1 MPQNFIRGDVDQG
14 FLLPPDVREWLP
26 EGELAWTVKDVV
38 ESMDLSAFRRAY
50 RANGQ
55 GAAAFDPA
63 LMVAVLMY
71 AHAVGVR
78 SSRSIERRCAHD
90 VAFRVLAGNQLPD
103 HATIARFFTRHR
115 QALEGLF
122 AQVLRLCA
130 EAGMVRLG
138 VIAVD
143 GTKIAANASWSANR
157 TAAAMAHQITEE
169 QARFDRLAAELLDEQ
184 AATDAA
190 EDAEHGPD
198 RGDELPPGLRGRAE
212 RLARLREAK
221 ARLDAE
227 QEAAVA
233 DQEAKKAEWARRKE
247 AGTRRGAQPGE
258 HPPGRN
264 PDKDKPPRAN
274 TTDPDS
280 RAMRG
285 GRGLVQGYNAQAAVT
300 ADQVIV
306 GGLLTQQA
314 VDAGLMFDVVEGVL
328 EQLTEA
334 GIDNTAGVSSAAW
347 VADAG
352 YANEAA
358 FTEAENRNVHLL
370 APMISD
376 ERRAAGEDP
385 AGNEPLTHRPATARA
400 QAKLR
405 TRQGRDE
412 YTLRG
417 RTVEPVFGQI
427 KDRQGLRQFLRR
439 GLDNV
444 KTEWSL
450 ACTVHNLR
458 KIHAHRPATA

>member
-1 MPQNFIRGDVDQG
+1 MPQNFIRADVDQG
-14 FLLPPDVREWLP
+14 FLLPPDVRDWLP
-26 EGELAWTVKDVV
+26 DGELAWTVKDAV
-38 ESMDLSAFRRAY
+38 ESFDLSGFRSSY
-50 RANGQ
+50 RVNGQ
-55 GAAAFDPA
+55 GGAAFDPA
-63 LMVAVLMY
+63 LMIAVLMY

-78 SSRSIERRCAHD
+78 SSRQIEKRCIHD

-115 QALEGLF
+115 DALEGLF
-122 AQVLRLCA
+122 AQVLRLCHQ
-130 EAGMVRLG
+130 AGMVRLG

-143 GTKIAANASWSANR
+143 GTKIAANASWSRNQ
-157 TAAAMAHQITEE
+157 TAASLGHQVAEE
-169 QARFDRLAAELLDEQ
+169 QARYDALAAQLLDEQ

-198 RGDELPPGLRGRAE
+198 RGDELPPGLRRPAE
-212 RLARLREAK
+212 RLARFKEAK

-227 QEAAVA
+227 QAAAVA
-233 DQEAKKAEWARRKE
+233 EQEAKKAEWQRRKA

-280 RAMRG
+280 RTMRG
-285 GRGLVQGYNAQAAVT
+285 GRGLVLGYNAQAAVT
-300 ADQVIV
+300 EDQVIV
-306 GGLLTQQA
+306 GQSLTQEA
-314 VDAGLMFDVVEGVL
+314 TDAHQLFPVL
-328 EQLTEA
+328 DDAAEQLAQA
-334 GIDNTAGVSSAAW
+334 GVDTAGDTAA
-347 VADAG
+347 ADAG
-352 YANEAA
+352 YANEEN
-358 FTEAENRNVHLL
+358 FTEAENRDLHLL
-370 APMISD
+370 APMVSD

-385 AGNEPLTHRPATARA
+385 AGDKPLTHRPATARA

-412 YTLRG
+412 YAFRG

-439 GLDNV
+439 GLENAT
-444 KTEWSL
+444 TEWSL

-458 KIHAHRPATA
+458 KIHVHRLATT

>member
-1 MPQNFIRGDVDQG
+1 MPQNFIRGVVDQG

-26 EGELAWTVKDVV
+26 EDELAWTVKDVV
-38 ESMDLSAFRRAY
+38 ESVDLSAFYRSY

-63 LMVAVLMY
+63 LMVAVLVY

-78 SSRSIERRCAHD
+78 SSRAIERACVRD
-90 VAFRVLAGNQLPD
+90 VAFRVLAGNRAPD

-115 QALEGLF
+115 AALTGLF
-122 AQVLRLCA
+122 ARVLRICH

-143 GTKIAANASWSANR
+143 GTKIAANASWSANH
-157 TAAAMAHQITEE
+157 TAKALAHQGAEE
-169 QARFDRLAAELLDEQ
+169 QACFAALAAELLDEH

-190 EDAEHGPD
+190 EDAEHGED
-198 RGDELPPGLRGRAE
+198 RGDELPAGLRRRAE
-212 RLARLREAK
+212 RLARLREARQ
-221 ARLDAE
+221 RLDDEHA
-227 QEAAVA
+227 AAVA
-233 DQEAKKAEWARRKE
+233 DQAAKKAEWARRQA
-247 AGTRRGAQPGE
+247 AGTRRGAQPGD
-258 HPPGRN
+258 HPPRRN

-280 RAMRG
+280 RTMRG

-300 ADQVIV
+300 AGQVIV
-306 GGLLTQQA
+306 GTSLTQEATDAHQLFPVLDDAAEQLNQA
-314 VDAGLMFDVVEGVL
+314 GVDA
-328 EQLTEA
+328 A
-334 GIDNTAGVSSAAW
+334 GNTA

-352 YANEAA
+352 YANEETFA
-358 FTEAENRNVHLL
+358 EAEARGLHLL

-385 AGNEPLTHRPATARA
+385 AGDKPLRNRPATARA

-405 TRQGRDE
+405 TRQGKAE
-412 YTLRG
+412 YALRG

-439 GLDNV
+439 GIDNV
-444 KTEWSL
+444 RAEWSL
-450 ACTVHNLR
+450 ACTVHNIR
-458 KIHAHRPATA
+458 KIHTHRMATA

>member
-1 MPQNFIRGDVDQG
+1 MPQNFIGGNVDQV
-14 FLLPPDVREWLP
+14 FLLPPDVRDWLA
-26 EGELAWTVKDVV
+26 EDELAWTVKDIVDAL
-38 ESMDLSAFRRAY
+38 DLSVFYGSY

-63 LMVAVLMY
+63 LMVAVLVY

-78 SSRSIERRCAHD
+78 SSRSIERHCTRD
-90 VAFRVLAGNQLPD
+90 VAFRVLAGNQVPD

-115 QALEGLF
+115 AALTGLF
-122 AQVLRLCA
+122 AQALRLCH

-138 VIAVD
+138 VVSVD
-143 GTKIAANASWSANR
+143 GTKIAANASWSANS
-157 TAAAMAHQITEE
+157 TAAALAHRVAEE
-169 QARFDRLAAELLDEQ
+169 EARFQQLAADLLDEH

-198 RGDELPPGLRGRAE
+198 RGDELPVPLRRRAE
-212 RLARLREAK
+212 RLARLKEAK
-221 ARLDAE
+221 QRLDDEHA
-227 QEAAVA
+227 AAVA
-233 DQEAKKAEWARRKE
+233 EQEAKKAEWARRKQ
-247 AGTRRGAQPGE
+247 AGSRRGAQPGE

-280 RAMRG
+280 RTMRG

-300 ADQVIV
+300 ADQIIV
-306 GGLLTQQA
+306 GEMLTQQP
-314 VDAGLMFDVVEGVL
+314 VDQGLVFDVADEVG
-328 EQLTEA
+328 EQLHQAE
-334 GIDNTAGVSSAAW
+334 IDDTADTWA
-347 VADAG
+347 ADAG
-352 YANEAA
+352 YANEEDFA
-358 FTEAENRNVHLL
+358 EAENRGVHLL
-370 APMISD
+370 APTISD

-385 AGNEPLTHRPATARA
+385 AGDKPMTNRPATARA

-412 YTLRG
+412 YALRG

-427 KDRQGLRQFLRR
+427 KDRQGVRQFLRR

-444 KTEWSL
+444 RTEWSL
-450 ACTVHNLR
+450 ACTVHNIR
-458 KIHAHRPATA
+458 KIHTHRLATA

>member
-1 MPQNFIRGDVDQG
+1 MPQNFIRADVDQG
-14 FLLPPDVREWLP
+14 FLLPPDVRDWLA
-26 EGELAWTVKDVV
+26 EDELAWTVKDVV
-38 ESMDLSAFRRAY
+38 ESLDLSAFYRGY

-78 SSRSIERRCAHD
+78 SSRAIERSCARD
-90 VAFRVLAGNQLPD
+90 VAFRVLAGNQVPD
-103 HATIARFFTRHR
+103 HATIARFVTRHR
-115 QALEGLF
+115 KPLKGLF
-122 AQVLRLCA
+122 AQVLRLCH

-143 GTKIAANASWSANR
+143 GTKIAANASWSRNQ
-157 TAAAMAHQITEE
+157 TARSLAHQVAEE
-169 QARFDRLAAELLDEQ
+169 QARYDKLAAQLLDEH

-198 RGDELPPGLRGRAE
+198 RGDELPPGLRRRAE
-212 RLARLREAK
+212 RLARLQEAK

-227 QEAAVA
+227 QAAAVA
-233 DQEAKKAEWARRKE
+233 EQERRKAEWARRKE

-280 RAMRG
+280 RTMRG

-300 ADQVIV
+300 ADQLIV
-306 GGLLTQQA
+306 GALLTQEATDVHQLFP
-314 VDAGLMFDVVEGVL
+314 VLDDAA
-328 EQLTEA
+328 EQLNQA
-334 GIDNTAGVSSAAW
+334 GIDAAADTAA
-347 VADAG
+347 ADAG
-352 YANEAA
+352 YANEETFA
-358 FTEAENRNVHLL
+358 EAESRGLHLL
-370 APMISD
+370 APIISD

-385 AGNEPLTHRPATARA
+385 AGDKPMTSRPATARA
-400 QAKLR
+400 QANLR

-412 YTLRG
+412 YALRG

-439 GLDNV
+439 GLENA

-458 KIHAHRPATA
+458 KIHTHRLATS

>member
-14 FLLPPDVREWLP
+14 FLLPPDVRDWLP
-26 EGELAWTVKDVV
+26 DEHLAWTVRDVV
-38 ESMDLSAFRRAY
+38 ESLDLAVFYRAY

-63 LMVAVLMY
+63 LMIAVLVY

-78 SSRSIERRCAHD
+78 SSRAIERHCAHD

-103 HATIARFFTRHR
+103 HATIARFFRRHR
-115 QALEGLF
+115 KPLTGLF
-122 AQVLRLCA
+122 AQVLRLCH

-143 GTKIAANASWSANR
+143 GSKIAANASWSANS
-157 TAAAMAHQITEE
+157 TSAALAHQVREE
-169 QARFDRLAAELLDEQ
+169 RARFRRLAAELLDEQ
-184 AATDAA
+184 AAIDAA

-198 RGDELPPGLRGRAE
+198 RGDELPPGLRRRGE
-212 RLARLREAK
+212 RLARLAEAK
-221 ARLDAE
+221 KRLEDEDAAR
-227 QEAAVA
+227 VA
-233 DQEAKKAEWARRKE
+233 DQEAKKAEWQRRKA

-258 HPPGRN
+258 KPPPTKSG
-264 PDKDKPPRAN
+264 KPPRAN

-300 ADQVIV
+300 ADQIIV
-306 GGLLTQQA
+306 GELLTQQP
-314 VDAGLMFDVVEGVL
+314 VDAGLVFDVVDVVV
-328 EQLTEA
+328 EQLTAA
-334 GIDNTAGVSSAAW
+334 GIGQAGDTV

-352 YANEAA
+352 YANETA
-358 FTEAENRNVHLL
+358 FAEAEARDMHLL
-370 APMISD
+370 APLISD
-376 ERRAAGEDP
+376 ERRAAGDDP
-385 AGNEPLTHRPATARA
+385 AGPKPKIRRPATLRA

-405 TRQGRDE
+405 TDQGKAE
-412 YTLRG
+412 YALRG

-444 KTEWSL
+444 TTEWSL
-450 ACTVHNLR
+450 ACTVHNIR
-458 KIHAHRPATA
+458 KLHAHRIATA

>member
-1 MPQNFIRGDVDQG
+1 MPQNFIRADVDQG
-14 FLLPPDVREWLP
+14 FLLPPDVRDWLP
-26 EGELAWTVKDVV
+26 EGELAWTVKDAV
-38 ESMDLSAFRRAY
+38 ESFDLSAFRGSY

-63 LMVAVLMY
+63 LMVAVLFY

-78 SSRSIERRCAHD
+78 SSRAIERRCAHD
-90 VAFRVLAGNQLPD
+90 VAFRVLSGNHLPD
-103 HATIARFFTRHR
+103 HATIARFFRRHR
-115 QALEGLF
+115 EALEGLF
-122 AQVLRLCA
+122 AQVLRLCH
-130 EAGMVRLG
+130 EAGMARLG
-138 VIAVD
+138 VISVD
-143 GTKIAANASWSANR
+143 GTKIAANASWSKNQ
-157 TAAAMAHQITEE
+157 TSAALAHQVAEE
-169 QARFDRLAAELLDEQ
+169 QARYDKLAGQLLDEH

-198 RGDELPPGLRGRAE
+198 RGDELPVPLRRRAE
-212 RLARLREAK
+212 RLARLKAAK
-221 ARLDAE
+221 QRLDEE
-227 QEAAVA
+227 QAAAVA
-233 DQEAKKAEWARRKE
+233 EQEAKKAEWARRKA

-274 TTDPDS
+274 TTDPDC
-280 RAMRG
+280 RMMRG

-306 GGLLTQQA
+306 GELLTQEA
-314 VDAGLMFDVVEGVL
+314 VDAGLMFDVADDAV

-334 GIDNTAGVSSAAW
+334 GIAEQPDTWA
-347 VADAG
+347 ADAG
-352 YANEAA
+352 YANEEA
-358 FTEAENRNVHLL
+358 FAEAEARDVHLL

-385 AGNEPLTHRPATARA
+385 AGDKPMTRRPATARA

-405 TRQGRDE
+405 TRQGKDE
-412 YTLRG
+412 YALRG

-427 KDRQGLRQFLRR
+427 KDRQGLRQFLHR

-450 ACTVHNLR
+450 ACTVHNIR
-458 KIHAHRPATA
+458 KIHAHRLATA

>member
-1 MPQNFIRGDVDQG
+1 MPQNFIRADVDQV
-14 FLLPPDVREWLP
+14 FLLPPDVRDWLA
-26 EGELAWTVKDVV
+26 EDELAWTVRDAVG
-38 ESMDLSAFRRAY
+38 SFDLTAFYGSY
-50 RANGQ
+50 RSNGQ

-63 LMVAVLMY
+63 LMVAVLLY

-78 SSRSIERRCAHD
+78 SSRAIERHCVRD
-90 VAFRVLAGNQLPD
+90 VAFRVLAGNKVPD

-122 AQVLRLCA
+122 AQVLRLCH

-143 GTKIAANASWSANR
+143 GTKIAANASWSKNQ
-157 TAAAMAHQITEE
+157 TAASLAHQVAEE
-169 QARFDRLAAELLDEQ
+169 QARYAKLAAELLDEH
-184 AATDAA
+184 AATDEAQ
-190 EDAEHGPD
+190 DAEYGTD
-198 RGDELPPGLRGRAE
+198 RGDELPPGLRRRAE

-221 ARLDAE
+221 QRLDDEHA
-227 QEAAVA
+227 AAVA
-233 DQEAKKAEWARRKE
+233 DQETKKAEWARRKA

-264 PDKDKPPRAN
+264 PDKDKAPRAN

-280 RAMRG
+280 RTMRG

-300 ADQVIV
+300 ADQIIV
-306 GGLLTQQA
+306 GELLTQGA
-314 VDAGLMFDVVEGVL
+314 VDAGLIFNVVDTAA
-328 EQLTEA
+328 EQLSDA
-334 GIDNTAGVSSAAW
+334 GIDDSGDTV

-352 YANEAA
+352 YANEKA
-358 FTEAENRNVHLL
+358 FTEAETREVHLL
-370 APMISD
+370 APLTSD

-385 AGNEPLTHRPATARA
+385 AGDKPIIGRPATVRA

-412 YTLRG
+412 YALRG

-444 KTEWSL
+444 KIEWTL
-450 ACTVHNLR
+450 ACTVHNIR
-458 KIHAHRPATA
+458 KIHTHQLATA

>member
-38 ESMDLSAFRRAY
+38 ESMDLSAFHRSY

-78 SSRSIERRCAHD
+78 SSRAIERSCVRD
-90 VAFRVLAGNQLPD
+90 VAFRVLAGNQVPD

-115 QALEGLF
+115 EALEGLF
-122 AQVLRLCA
+122 AQVLRLCH

-143 GTKIAANASWSANR
+143 GTKIAANASWSANH
-157 TAAAMAHQITEE
+157 TAAAMAHQVTEE
-169 QARFDRLAAELLDEQ
+169 QARFDALAAELLDEQ

-198 RGDELPPGLRGRAE
+198 RGDELPPGLRRRAE

-221 ARLDAE
+221 ARLDGE
-227 QEAAVA
+227 QQAAVA
-233 DQEAKKAEWARRKE
+233 DQEARKAEWQRRKT

-258 HPPGRN
+258 HPPGRD

-306 GGLLTQQA
+306 GGLLTQEA
-314 VDAGLMFDVVEGVL
+314 VDAGLVFQVIDDVVE
-328 EQLTEA
+328 QLTDA
-334 GIDNTAGVSSAAW
+334 GIDEAGDTV

-352 YANEAA
+352 YANEEA
-358 FTEAENRNVHLL
+358 FTQAETRGVHLL
-370 APMISD
+370 APVISD

-385 AGNEPLTHRPATARA
+385 AGNKPMTRRPATAGA

-412 YTLRG
+412 YALRG

-439 GLDNV
+439 GLNNV
-444 KTEWSL
+444 TTEWSL

>member
-14 FLLPPDVREWLP
+14 FLLPPDVREWLA
-26 EGELAWTVKDVV
+26 EDELAWTVKDVV
-38 ESMDLSAFRRAY
+38 ESLDLSAFYRAY
-50 RANGQ
+50 RASGQ

-78 SSRSIERRCAHD
+78 SSRAIERHCARD
-90 VAFRVLAGNQLPD
+90 VAFRVLAGNQVPD
-103 HATIARFFTRHR
+103 HATIARFLTRHR
-115 QALEGLF
+115 KPLKGLF
-122 AQVLRLCA
+122 SQVLRLCHQ
-130 EAGMVRLG
+130 AGMVRLG

-143 GTKIAANASWSANR
+143 GTKVAANASWSRNQ
-157 TAAAMAHQITEE
+157 TAKSLAHQVAEE
-169 QARFDRLAAELLDEQ
+169 QARFDALAADLLDEH

-198 RGDELPPGLRGRAE
+198 RGDELPPGLRRRAE
-212 RLARLREAK
+212 RLARLKEAK

-227 QEAAVA
+227 QAAAVA
-233 DQEAKKAEWARRKE
+233 EQERRKAEWQRRKE

-280 RAMRG
+280 RTMRG

-300 ADQVIV
+300 AEQIIV
-306 GGLLTQQA
+306 GELLTQEA
-314 VDAGLMFDVVEGVL
+314 VDAGLMFDVADAVT
-328 EQLTEA
+328 EQLDEA
-334 GIDNTAGVSSAAW
+334 GIAEQPDTWA
-347 VADAG
+347 ADAG
-352 YANEAA
+352 YANEEA
-358 FTEAENRNVHLL
+358 FTEAETRGLHLL

-385 AGNEPLTHRPATARA
+385 AGDRPMTYRPATARA

-405 TRQGRDE
+405 TRQGRDD
-412 YTLRG
+412 YALRG

-444 KTEWSL
+444 KTEWTL
-450 ACTVHNLR
+450 ACTVHNIR
-458 KIHAHRPATA
+458 KIHAHRLATA

>member
-14 FLLPPDVREWLP
+14 FLLPPDVRDWLP
-26 EGELAWTVKDVV
+26 EDELAWTVKDVV
-38 ESMDLSAFRRAY
+38 ESLDLSAFYRAY

-78 SSRSIERRCAHD
+78 SSRAIERACARD
-90 VAFRVLAGNQLPD
+90 VAFRVLAGNRVPD
-103 HATIARFFTRHR
+103 HATIARFLTRHR
-115 QALEGLF
+115 APLKGLF
-122 AQVLRLCA
+122 SQVLRLCA
-130 EAGMVRLG
+130 QAGMVRLG

-143 GTKIAANASWSANR
+143 GTKIAANASWSKNQ
-157 TAAAMAHQITEE
+157 TAASLAHQVAEE
-169 QARFDRLAAELLDEQ
+169 QACYDALAGQLLDEH

-198 RGDELPPGLRGRAE
+198 RGDEPPPGLRRRAE
-212 RLARLREAK
+212 RLARLAEAK

-227 QEAAVA
+227 QAAAVA
-233 DQEAKKAEWARRKE
+233 EQEARKAEWARRKD

-264 PDKDKPPRAN
+264 PDKDRPPRAN

-280 RAMRG
+280 RTMRG

-300 ADQVIV
+300 AEQIIV
-306 GGLLTQQA
+306 GELLTQQA
-314 VDAGLMFDVVEGVL
+314 VDAGLVFDVVDEVAA
-328 EQLTEA
+328 QLTDA
-334 GIDNTAGVSSAAW
+334 GIDQAGDTV

-352 YANEAA
+352 YANEATFA
-358 FTEAENRNVHLL
+358 QAEQRGVHLL

-385 AGNEPLTHRPATARA
+385 AGDKPMTHRRATAAA

-412 YTLRG
+412 YALRG

-439 GLDNV
+439 GLDNA
-444 KTEWSL
+444 KAEWSL

-458 KIHAHRPATA
+458 KFHAHRLATA

>member
-14 FLLPPDVREWLP
+14 FLLPPDVRDWLP
-26 EGELAWTVKDVV
+26 DEHLAWTVRDVV
-38 ESMDLSAFRRAY
+38 GSLDLSVFYRAY

-63 LMVAVLMY
+63 LMVAVLVY

-78 SSRSIERRCAHD
+78 SSRAIERHCAHD

-103 HATIARFFTRHR
+103 HATIARFFRRHR
-115 QALEGLF
+115 KPLTGLF
-122 AQVLRLCA
+122 AQVLRLCH
-130 EAGMVRLG
+130 EAGMLRLG

-143 GTKIAANASWSANR
+143 GSKIAANASWSANH
-157 TAAAMAHQITEE
+157 TSAALAHQVREE
-169 QARFDRLAAELLDEQ
+169 RARFKRLAAELLDEQ
-184 AATDAA
+184 AAIDAA

-198 RGDELPPGLRGRAE
+198 RGDELPPGLRKRGE
-212 RLARLREAK
+212 RLARLAEAK
-221 ARLDAE
+221 KRLDDE
-227 QEAAVA
+227 DAARTA
-233 DQEAKKAEWARRKE
+233 DQEAKKAEWARRQA

-258 HPPGRN
+258 KPPPTKSG
-264 PDKDKPPRAN
+264 KPPRAN

-300 ADQVIV
+300 ADQIIV
-306 GGLLTQQA
+306 GELLTQRQ
-314 VDAGLMFDVVEGVL
+314 VDAGLVFDVVDTVV
-328 EQLTEA
+328 EQLTAAGIGEA
-334 GIDNTAGVSSAAW
+334 GDTV

-358 FTEAENRNVHLL
+358 FAEAEAREVRLL

-376 ERRAAGEDP
+376 ERRAAGDDP
-385 AGNEPLTHRPATARA
+385 AGPKPMIRRPATVRA

-405 TRQGRDE
+405 TPEGQAD
-412 YTLRG
+412 YAIRG

-444 KTEWSL
+444 TTEWTL
-450 ACTVHNLR
+450 ACTVHNIR
-458 KIHAHRPATA
+458 KLHAHRIATA

>member
-14 FLLPPDVREWLP
+14 FLLPPDVRDWLS
-26 EGELAWTVKDVV
+26 EDELAWTVKDAVD
-38 ESMDLSAFRRAY
+38 SFDLSAFYAAY

-63 LMVAVLMY
+63 LMVAVLLY

-78 SSRSIERRCAHD
+78 SSRAIERSCVRD
-90 VAFRVLAGNQLPD
+90 VAFRVLAGNRLPD
-103 HATIARFFTRHR
+103 HATIARFVRRHR
-115 QALEGLF
+115 AALRGLF

-143 GTKIAANASWSANR
+143 GTKIAANASWAKNA
-157 TAAAMAHQITEE
+157 TAAALAHQVVEE
-169 QARFDRLAAELLDEQ
+169 QARFDRLAAELLEEH

-190 EDAEHGPD
+190 EDAAHGRD
-198 RGDELPPGLRGRAE
+198 RGDEPPPGLRRAAE
-212 RLARLREAK
+212 RVARFRQAK
-221 ARLDAE
+221 QRLDDE
-227 QEAAVA
+227 DAARVA
-233 DQEAKKAEWARRKE
+233 DQEAKKAEWARRQA

-258 HPPGRN
+258 QPPPTKSG
-264 PDKDKPPRAN
+264 KPPRAN

-306 GGLLTQQA
+306 GGLVTPQQ
-314 VDAGLMFDVVEGVL
+314 VDAGLVFDVVDAAVQEL
-328 EQLTEA
+328 AAA
-334 GIDNTAGVSSAAW
+334 GIDEAGDTV

-352 YANEAA
+352 YANEASFA
-358 FTEAENRNVHLL
+358 DAEARGVHLL
-370 APMISD
+370 APLISD

-385 AGNEPLTHRPATARA
+385 AGPKPMIRRPATARA

-405 TRQGRDE
+405 TRQGAEE
-412 YTLRG
+412 YRLRG
-417 RTVEPVFGQI
+417 RTVEPVFGQL

-439 GLDNV
+439 GIDNV
-444 KTEWSL
+444 TAEWSL
-450 ACTVHNLR
+450 ACTVHNIR
-458 KIHAHRPATA
+458 KIHAHRVALA

>member
-38 ESMDLSAFRRAY
+38 ESVDLSAFYRSY

-63 LMVAVLMY
+63 LMVAVLVY

-78 SSRSIERRCAHD
+78 SSRAIERACVRD
-90 VAFRVLAGNQLPD
+90 VAFRVLAGNRLPD

-115 QALEGLF
+115 EALTGLF
-122 AQVLRLCA
+122 AQVLRLCHQ
-130 EAGMVRLG
+130 AGMVRLG

-143 GTKIAANASWSANR
+143 GTKIAANASWSKNQ
-157 TAAAMAHQITEE
+157 TAAALAHKVAEE
-169 QARFDRLAAELLDEQ
+169 QARYDKLAAQLLDEH
-184 AATDAA
+184 AAADAA

-198 RGDELPPGLRGRAE
+198 RGDELPPGLRRRAE
-212 RLARLREAK
+212 RLARFRDAK
-221 ARLDAE
+221 QRLDDEQAVAVAE
-227 QEAAVA
+227 QEAR
-233 DQEAKKAEWARRKE
+233 KAEWQRRKD

-280 RAMRG
+280 RTMRG

-300 ADQVIV
+300 EDQLIV
-306 GGLLTQQA
+306 GKSLTQEA
-314 VDAGLMFDVVEGVL
+314 TDAHQLFPVL
-328 EQLTEA
+328 DDAAEQL
-334 GIDNTAGVSSAAW
+334 NQAGVDTAADTAA
-347 VADAG
+347 ADAG
-352 YANEAA
+352 YANEET
-358 FTEAENRNVHLL
+358 FTEAEQRGLHLL

-385 AGNEPLTHRPATARA
+385 AGPKPLTRRPATARA

-405 TRQGRDE
+405 TRQGRHE
-412 YTLRG
+412 YALRG

-458 KIHAHRPATA
+458 KIHAHRLATA

>member
-14 FLLPPDVREWLP
+14 FLLPPDVRDWLP
-26 EGELAWTVKDVV
+26 EDELAWTIKDAVG
-38 ESMDLSAFRRAY
+38 SFDLSAFRSSY

-63 LMVAVLMY
+63 LMVAVLLY

-78 SSRSIERRCAHD
+78 SSRAIERCCVRD
-90 VAFRVLAGNQLPD
+90 VAFRVLAGNQVPD
-103 HATIARFFTRHR
+103 HATIARFVARHR
-115 QALEGLF
+115 EPLKGLF
-122 AQVLRLCA
+122 AQVLRLCSQ
-130 EAGMVRLG
+130 AGMVRLG

-143 GTKIAANASWSANR
+143 GTKVAANASWSRNQ
-157 TAAAMAHQITEE
+157 TAAALAHRVAEE
-169 QARFDRLAAELLDEQ
+169 QAGYDQLAADLLDEH

-198 RGDELPPGLRGRAE
+198 RGDELPPPLRRRAE
-212 RLARLREAK
+212 RLARFKEAK
-221 ARLDAE
+221 QRLDEEQAAAVAE
-227 QEAAVA
+227 QERR
-233 DQEAKKAEWARRKE
+233 KAEWQRRKDG
-247 AGTRRGAQPGE
+247 GTRRGAQPGE
-258 HPPGRN
+258 HPPGRH

-300 ADQVIV
+300 AEQIIV

-314 VDAGLMFDVVEGVL
+314 VDAGLVFDVMDEVG
-328 EQLTEA
+328 EQLNRA
-334 GIDNTAGVSSAAW
+334 GIDEAGGTVI
-347 VADAG
+347 ADAG
-352 YANEAA
+352 YASEAA
-358 FTEAENRNVHLL
+358 FAEAETRNVHLL
-370 APMISD
+370 APLTSD
-376 ERRAAGEDP
+376 ERRAAGGDP
-385 AGNEPLTHRPATARA
+385 AGAKPIIGRPATARA

-412 YTLRG
+412 YALRG

-439 GLDNV
+439 GLENA